1 MNIKK
6 HISTIRTELKSARG
20 KKLLQFLLFTFIAFI
35 FWFALTLNEEFRY
48 DVEYSLSLK
57 DVPDSVTVI
66 SNVPN
71 TIKTNITSK
80 GYQFLKNSLKSN
92 KNIEINFS
100 QFKTINSLKLGQPEL
115 SELIRTS
122 FGLNSHINSI
132 SLDSINIYYTNKPGK
147 IVSLKVNAIPST
159 NSLYVIAG
167 EISTDAKSIALYSI
181 NEIPNSVTSVE
192 TEKIICNDLT
202 KTTTIKAKVLTP
214 KGIRAIPDS
223 VNITIPVE
231 PLLSK
236 KKHINIEV
244 INCPEGKRLI
254 PFPSQVEVGY
264 LIPKSLFNNETK
276 FLTVVVNYDDIAV
289 HPNKL
294 PVHVIDIPEYYQ
306 GIYCSVDSVE
316 YIIEQ

>member
-35 FWFALTLNEEFRY
+35 FWFALTLNEEFRH
-48 DVEYSLSLK
+48 DVEYSVSLK
-57 DVPDSVTVI
+57 NVPDSVTII

-100 QFKTINSLKLGQPEL
+100 QFKTNNSLKLGQPEL
-115 SELIRTS
+115 SELIRIS

-147 IVSLKVNAIPST
+147 IVSLKVNATPTT
-159 NSLYVIAG
+159 NSSHVIAG
-167 EISTDAKSIALYSI
+167 EISTDTKNVALYSI
-181 NEIPNSVTSVE
+181 NEIPNSITSVE
-192 TEKIICNDLT
+192 TEAITCDNLI

-214 KGIRAIPDS
+214 KGVRAIPDS

-236 KKHINIEV
+236 KKHLNIEV
-244 INCPEGKRLI
+244 INCPDGKRLI

-276 FLTVVVNYDDIAV
+276 FMTIVVNYEDIAA

-294 PVHVIDIPEYYQ
+294 PLHMTDIPEYYQ
-306 GIYCSVDSVE
+306 GVYCSIDSIE

>member
-6 HISTIRTELKSARG
+6 HISTIHKELQSARG
-20 KKLLQFLLFTFIAFI
+20 KKLLQFLLFTFISFI
-35 FWFALTLNEEFRY
+35 FWFALTLNEDFRY
-48 DVEYSLSLK
+48 DIGYSVSLK
-57 DVPDSVTVI
+57 NVPDSVTII
-66 SNVPN
+66 SNVPS

-80 GYQFLKNSLKSN
+80 GYQFLKNSIKSN
-92 KNIEINFS
+92 KNINIDFN
-100 QFKTINSLKLGQPEL
+100 QFRSNNSLKLGQPEL
-115 SELIRTS
+115 SELVRSS
-122 FGLNSHINSI
+122 FGLNSHVNSL

-147 IVSLKVNAIPST
+147 IVNIKINATPVP

-167 EISTDAKSIALYSI
+167 EITTDTKKIALYSI
-181 NEIPNSVTSVE
+181 NDIPNSIISIE
-192 TEKIICNDLT
+192 TEAITCSNIT
-202 KTTTIKAKVLTP
+202 KTTNIKAKVITP
-214 KGIRAIPDS
+214 NGIRAIPDS

-236 KKHINIEV
+236 KKHLNIDV

-276 FLTVVVNYDDIAV
+276 SLKIVVNYDDITQ

-294 PVHVIDIPEYYQ
+294 PVHITNTPEYYQ
-306 GIYCSVDSVE
+306 GVYCTIDSIE